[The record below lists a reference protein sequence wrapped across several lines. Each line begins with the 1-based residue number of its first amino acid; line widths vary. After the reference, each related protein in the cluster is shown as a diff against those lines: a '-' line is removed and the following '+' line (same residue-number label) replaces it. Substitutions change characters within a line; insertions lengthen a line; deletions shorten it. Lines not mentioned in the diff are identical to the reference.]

1 LRNKKQESIADQ
13 EENNPEASSSLK
25 ALHHISL
32 PPTLTVKQLAD
43 LLKVS
48 AVEVIKQL
56 MRNGVMANINQ
67 AVDYDTAAVVVAH
80 FGYEAKKQ
88 PMFAQIKRP
97 VSTAGGKLYPRPPVI
112 TIMGHVDHGKTSLL
126 DAIRQSNVIATEA
139 GAITQHIGAY
149 QVELDSRKIT
159 FLDTPGHEAFTAMRA
174 RGTQVTDI
182 AVLVV
187 AADDGVM
194 PQTVE
199 AIDHA
204 RAANV
209 PVVVALNK
217 IDKADANP
225 EKVKKQL
232 SDLGLVIEEWGG
244 DTVCVPIS
252 AKKKQGIDELL
263 ENLLLVADIL
273 ELKAE
278 HDCPAEGVV
287 IEARLDKTRGPL
299 ATLLVQKGVL
309 KLGDNITVSNTWGR
323 VKAMF
328 NQLGKHLKKAEPA
341 TPVEV
346 LGLNAVPQAGE
357 SFKVVTNEREARM
370 LLEKQKASQ
379 QKVSSRA
386 RPLGLSDLSTQ
397 ISTGQIKELNIIL
410 KTDVQGSIEPI
421 KDSLEHLGDER
432 IKVRIIHSGSG
443 GVTEGDV
450 LLALASKGIIIG
462 FNSRTEPGA
471 QRLAETEGISIRY
484 YNVIYDLVKDV
495 EKALKGML
503 EPTYTEV
510 IEGQAE
516 VIAIFETGK
525 KARIAGVSVKE
536 GKMRRDAS
544 ARLIRRGEP
553 IHESRINSLRRFKE
567 DVKDVATGF
576 ECGLRLEGFSDFQIG
591 DIIQSY
597 RQEIVS

>member
-1 LRNKKQESIADQ
+1 
-13 EENNPEASSSLK
+13 
-25 ALHHISL
+25 
-32 PPTLTVKQLAD
+32 
-43 LLKVS
+43 
-48 AVEVIKQL
+48 
-56 MRNGVMANINQ
+56 M
-67 AVDYDTAAVVVAH
+67 
-80 FGYEAKKQ
+80 
-88 PMFAQIKRP
+88 
-97 VSTAGGKLYPRPPVI
+97 
-112 TIMGHVDHGKTSLL
+112 
-126 DAIRQSNVIATEA
+126 
-139 GAITQHIGAY
+139 
-149 QVELDSRKIT
+149 
-159 FLDTPGHEAFTAMRA
+159 
-174 RGTQVTDI
+174 
-182 AVLVV
+182 
-187 AADDGVM
+187 
-194 PQTVE
+194 
-199 AIDHA
+199 
-204 RAANV
+204 
-209 PVVVALNK
+209 
-217 IDKADANP
+217 
-225 EKVKKQL
+225 KKQL

-410 KTDVQGSIEPI
+410 KTDVEGSIEPI

-462 FNSRTEPGA
+462 FNSRPEPGA

-484 YNVIYDLVKDV
+484 YNVIYELVKDV